1 MRGGDFMY
9 YPFLLNLWIMNSIS
23 EAQIIAFTPYYIT
36 QAECTMILL
45 SPQMTKEQLVALKAT
60 I

>member
-1 MRGGDFMY
+1 MY